1 HTARAEIDVPGPSR
15 PRRARSRRWQSRGS
29 APGSRAGLASAR
41 SPPTAMILAGSHV
54 TRHRDRPWRADD
66 HDPWSGGCEL
76 APNRAQ
82 TILDRNERVDDIR
95 IELPF
100 SLVEDLRPGGA
111 PAHRAPVWA
120 VAGHGVE

>member
-1 HTARAEIDVPGPSR
+1 
-15 PRRARSRRWQSRGS
+15 
-29 APGSRAGLASAR
+29 
-41 SPPTAMILAGSHV
+41 MILAGSHV
-54 TRHRDRPWRADD
+54 TRHRARRRRAEDRDR
-66 HDPWSGGCEL
+66 WSCGCEL

-95 IELPF
+95 IELAL

-120 VAGHGVE
+120 VAGHGVERVSHREDACAKRYLASREPVRISAPVPTFVM